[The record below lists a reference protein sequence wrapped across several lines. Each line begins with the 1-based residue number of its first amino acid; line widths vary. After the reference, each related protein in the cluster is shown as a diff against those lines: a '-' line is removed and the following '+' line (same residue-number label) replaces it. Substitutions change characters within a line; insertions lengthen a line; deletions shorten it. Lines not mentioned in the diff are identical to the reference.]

1 MDTGVRAACNT
12 ATCCANDATI
22 IYRLLLWS
30 LVGSIISA
38 HLSGSVK
45 TNPKR
50 PHSVRAGFFSLF
62 YGFSVLCPFFRRLPY
77 DWRAPV
83 AYFITMN
90 VVLMQ
95 LYIVYFLYLTN
106 TLLYCGTC
114 KFLIAFAKDLGQQ
127 VIALNGH
134 ISAMKMTGAIELRE
148 TRDTL
153 TDTIREIV
161 DFNCEIKELRANL
174 YKSCM

>member
-12 ATCCANDATI
+12 VTCCANDATI

-30 LVGSIISA
+30 IVGSIISA
-38 HLSGSVK
+38 NLSGSVK
-45 TNPKR
+45 NPPPNDR
-50 PHSVRAGFFSLF
+50 NARAGFFPF
-62 YGFSVLCPFFRRLPY
+62 VLWVFCTLLFRRLPY

-83 AYFITMN
+83 AYFITMS

-114 KFLIAFAKDLGQQ
+114 KFLIAFATDLGQH
-127 VIALNGH
+127 VIALSGH
-134 ISAMKMTGAIELRE
+134 ISAMKMVGALELPA
-148 TRDTL
+148 TRVTL

-161 DFNCEIKELRANL
+161 DFNCEIKELRAGL
-174 YKSCM
+174 YHR